1 MLGSTRDKKYEKK
14 SWDTIFIVMFV
25 YIYFFGY
32 YVVHLLL
39 VLLFFFFLG
48 LEICSNFESG
58 SSMVW
63 NAGSKHIEGV
73 IWDLKF
79 CSNLKWGGL
88 EFASK
93 HVGGVIWLGD
103 YPSLKSSGPT
113 AWHLNPNTLGGDLA
127 WDYPSLKSSNCD
139 STFRQIVMLPKYQP
153 KRGGDLG

>member
-1 MLGSTRDKKYEKK
+1 MS
-14 SWDTIFIVMFV
+14 
-25 YIYFFGY
+25 YIYYYYYYFWGTLLRTYFFSF
-32 YVVHLLL
+32 
-39 VLLFFFFLG
+39 LFFIFFIFFFLG

-103 YPSLKSSGPT
+103 YPSLKSSSLTVWHLNPNTLRRLIWLGDYPSLKSSGPT
-113 AWHLNPNTLGGDLA
+113 AWHLNPNTLGG
-127 WDYPSLKSSNCD
+127 
-139 STFRQIVMLPKYQP
+139 
-153 KRGGDLG
+153 